1 MDDIRSIIWEILET
15 PTENKKT
22 TPPRMEMIEEFGDVD
37 YDDIFTDIY
46 LTIKNLH
53 EFYNQEIDIRATH
66 LLESFMLESLVLL
79 KQNPDITLVSSGP
92 YYVKA
97 TAFTPEGD
105 TATSI
110 FNDAVE
116 INSMLEIYNDALS
129 ENNFPIIDAGI
140 GVSSYQS
147 LQEEHHCCCE
157 EDDECDCNCN
167 CENDEC
173 DCESD
178 EEHQC
183 DCQHDDLEEHHCCCQ
198 DESDDFISDVD
209 NMVERLADLANTEG
223 IDSIVVNEGF
233 YGLISDIEEVREF
246 FDSNFQ
252 KVVLED
258 EDIVFYHS
266 NIVLDEKH

>member
-1 MDDIRSIIWEILET
+1 MIAFSI
-15 PTENKKT
+15 
-22 TPPRMEMIEEFGDVD
+22 
-37 YDDIFTDIY
+37 
-46 LTIKNLH
+46 
-53 EFYNQEIDIRATH
+53 
-66 LLESFMLESLVLL
+66 
-79 KQNPDITLVSSGP
+79 
-92 YYVKA
+92 
-97 TAFTPEGD
+97 
-105 TATSI
+105 SI
-110 FNDAVE
+110 FVPG
-116 INSMLEIYNDALS
+116 SGS
-129 ENNFPIIDAGI
+129 GI
-140 GVSSYQS
+140 GNGVTSYQS